1 MQDLLFFMEPSEHE
15 WITAL
20 NIGNLYLNRF
30 TINEDDAFEIIGVH
44 ELTTS
49 RYHVPENESQLLIDD
64 IENDTEE
71 VLKAKHIQK
80 GMEISLFEFYF
91 RKLT

>member
-30 TINEDDAFEIIGVH
+30 SINEDDAFEIIGEPV
-44 ELTTS
+44 
-49 RYHVPENESQLLIDD
+49 
-64 IENDTEE
+64 
-71 VLKAKHIQK
+71 
-80 GMEISLFEFYF
+80 SLNSCFVAM
-91 RKLT
+91 